1 MEFKGPVHAWPA
13 EYREGWLK
21 FVAELQDEFS
31 PEDVALW
38 KKQITL
44 RGRGVLQGPSNGDT
58 ISNWLR
64 INLNQH
70 PERLPLFRKILECN
84 VTDDATG
91 SAESKALAQ
100 RVLSLIDASHFVT
113 LFQ

>member
-1 MEFKGPVHAWPA
+1 MSFKGPVHTWPT
-13 EYREGWLK
+13 EYQEGWLK
-21 FVAELQDEFS
+21 FVADLQDEFL
-31 PEDVALW
+31 PADLALW

-44 RGRGVLQGPSNGDT
+44 RGRGVLQDPSDSET

-70 PERLPLFRKILECN
+70 PERLRLFRKILECN
-84 VTDDATG
+84 VADDATG

-100 RVLSLIDASHFVT
+100 RVLSLIDASAFAT

>member
-1 MEFKGPVHAWPA
+1 MAFKGPVHTWPA
-13 EYREGWLK
+13 EHREGWFK

-31 PEDVALW
+31 PADVALW

-44 RGRGVLQGPSNGDT
+44 RGRGVLQGPSNDDT

-70 PERLPLFRKILECN
+70 PERLSLFRKILECN
-84 VTDDATG
+84 VADDATG

-100 RVLSLIDASHFVT
+100 RVLSLIDASAFAT